1 MIKKNNVGGFYFTV
15 LEEYTKY
22 ILENNSIEIYKEELR
37 QKARELINF
46 KEKLESIIGSK
57 IDENE
62 KLLNRSDSR
71 NSFLNRSRTKYLGS
85 SRGKSECSELSHD
98 DNSRVREI
106 VPAGNFNNANR
117 VSMPVGQN
125 NVLPNPIH
133 LLTGAGHSGY
143 SMNQQNYMPNIALSP
158 GLITA

>member
-1 MIKKNNVGGFYFTV
+1 M
-15 LEEYTKY
+15 
-22 ILENNSIEIYKEELR
+22 
-37 QKARELINF
+37 
-46 KEKLESIIGSK
+46 GS
-57 IDENE
+57 
-62 KLLNRSDSR
+62 SR
-71 NSFLNRSRTKYLGS
+71 MGS

-98 DNSRVREI
+98 DNSRVREM
-106 VPAGNFNNANR
+106 VPAENSSNANR